1 MKPWMAGLLLALAST
16 LAVPAADAGPLRWDE
31 IVAVSPE
38 LRERFDLR
46 VLQPASNP
54 AQRLSMLVDF
64 MFDPAG
70 LALEYDSRTTGTVEE
85 TFRSGKG
92 NCLAFT
98 LTFIALAREAG
109 LDPYAQEIDHAV
121 AQFHSDDV
129 VFRFGHVNVVVKVQ
143 GRRHT
148 VDFDRE
154 VRRLAAGAP
163 KRVSERRLAAHFHNN
178 RGAELLAVGDLD
190 AAAAHFDAAI
200 AADST
205 FVPALGNRGV
215 LHSRQGDLRAAEAS
229 YLTALRH
236 DARHMPTL
244 SNLVA
249 LHERTGQRDKVA
261 RMQRRLDEVRRG
273 DPVYNFALG
282 MRHEQ
287 AGDFA
292 AALAAYER
300 AANLQ
305 RSEPRFQLAVARAHL
320 HTGDRTAAERAL
332 GRAAGLS
339 QGAARDVLQAK
350 LQQLR
355 Q

>member
-1 MKPWMAGLLLALAST
+1 MTRWLMGLILALMVSS
-16 LAVPAADAGPLRWDE
+16 AAAGALRWED
-31 IVAVSPE
+31 IVAVPPE
-38 LRERFDLR
+38 LRERLHAQ
-46 VLQPASNP
+46 VLQPATGPSH
-54 AQRLSMLVDF
+54 RLSLLVDF

-70 LALEYDSRTTGTVEE
+70 LALVYDSRSTGTVEE
-85 TFRSGKG
+85 TFRSGRG

-121 AQFHSDDV
+121 AQFHSDDTV
-129 VFRFGHVNVVVKVQ
+129 LRFGHVNVVVKVQ

-154 VRRLAAGAP
+154 VRRFATGAAR
-163 KRVSERRLAAHFHNN
+163 RVSERRLAAHFHNN
-178 RGAELLAVGDLD
+178 RGAERLAQDDFDG
-190 AAAAHFDAAI
+190 AGAGFDAAI

-215 LHSRQGDLRAAEAS
+215 LHGRRNELRAAEAA

-249 LHERTGQRDKVA
+249 LYERSGQEDKVA
-261 RMQRRLDEVRRG
+261 RLQRRLDEVRRG

-282 MRHEQ
+282 LRLEQ
-287 AGDFA
+287 AADFA
-292 AALAAYER
+292 SALAAYER
-300 AANLQ
+300 AAKLQ
-305 RSEPRFQLAVARAHL
+305 RNEPRFHLGVARVHL
-320 HTGDRTAAERAL
+320 HTGNRGAAERAL
-332 GRAAGLS
+332 GRAAELS
-339 QGAARDVLQAK
+339 QGPTRNALQAK

>member
-1 MKPWMAGLLLALAST
+1 MQRWIPGLLLALA
-16 LAVPAADAGPLRWDE
+16 LVHAEAAPLRWGV
-31 IVAVSPE
+31 IVAVPPE
-38 LRERFDLR
+38 LRQRLDAQ
-46 VLQPASNP
+46 VLQKATVP
-54 AQRLSMLVDF
+54 AQRLSLLVDF

-98 LTFIALAREAG
+98 LTFIALAKEAG
-109 LDPYAQEIDHAV
+109 LDPHAQELDHAV
-121 AQFHSDDV
+121 AQFHSDDM

-154 VRRLAAGAP
+154 VRRLAAGPP
-163 KRVSERRLAAHFHNN
+163 KRVSDRRLAAHFHNN
-178 RGAELLAVGDLD
+178 RGAELLALDDL
-190 AAAAHFDAAI
+190 AGAAAHFDAAI
-200 AADST
+200 DADST

-215 LHSRQGDLRAAEAS
+215 LHSRRGDLRAAEAS
-229 YLTALRH
+229 YLAALRH
-236 DARHMPTL
+236 DGRHTPTL

-249 LHERTGQRDKVA
+249 LLERSGQGDRVD

-273 DPVYNFALG
+273 DPVYNYALG
-282 MRHEQ
+282 MRQEQ
-287 AGDFA
+287 AGNFP
-292 AALAAYER
+292 AALAAYQR
-300 AANLQ
+300 AASLQ
-305 RSEPRFQLAVARAHL
+305 RNEPRFQLAVARAHL
-320 HTGDRTAAERAL
+320 QAGNRNAAERAL
-332 GRAAGLS
+332 GRAAALS
-339 QGAARDVLQAK
+339 QGPARNALQAK

>member
-1 MKPWMAGLLLALAST
+1 MQRWIPGLLLALA
-16 LAVPAADAGPLRWDE
+16 LVHAEAAPLRWDE
-31 IVAVSPE
+31 IVAVPPE
-38 LRERFDLR
+38 LRQRLDAQ
-46 VLQPASNP
+46 VLQKATVP
-54 AQRLSMLVDF
+54 AQRLSLLVDF

-85 TFRSGKG
+85 TFRSGRG

-98 LTFIALAREAG
+98 LTFIALAKEAG
-109 LDPYAQEIDHAV
+109 LEPWAQELDHSV

-154 VRRLAAGAP
+154 VRRLAAGPP
-163 KRVSERRLAAHFHNN
+163 KRVSDRRLAAHFHNN
-178 RGAELLAVGDLD
+178 RGAELLAREDLPG
-190 AAAAHFDAAI
+190 AAAHFDAAI

-205 FVPALGNRGV
+205 FVPGLGNRGV
-215 LHSRQGDLRAAEAS
+215 LHSRQGDPGAAEAS

-236 DARHMPTL
+236 DTRHMPTL

-249 LHERTGQRDKVA
+249 LYERSGQRDKVA
-261 RMQRRLDEVRRG
+261 RLQRRLDEVRRG
-273 DPVYNFALG
+273 DAVYNFAVG
-282 MRHEQ
+282 MRQED

-292 AALAAYER
+292 AALLAYER

-305 RSEPRFQLAVARAHL
+305 RGEPRFHLAVARAHL
-320 HTGDRTAAERAL
+320 HTGNRSAAERAL
-332 GRAAGLS
+332 GRAAGVS
-339 QGAARDVLQAK
+339 QGPARDLLQAK
-350 LQQLR
+350 RQQLR